1 MQEHVLTA
9 IENLREDIARARAES
24 RTDIEKL
31 REELHTDI
39 EKLREESHADIGK
52 LREESREDI
61 KNLREDMTG
70 MKSDIA
76 WIKGKL
82 EGRSEVRHLF
92 LTGISIVI
100 AISAVIVAV

>member
-1 MQEHVLTA
+1 MQEHILTA
-9 IENLREDIARARAES
+9 IENLREEIERSRAES
-24 RTDIEKL
+24 RADIERL
-31 REELHTDI
+31 REETRADI
-39 EKLREESHADIGK
+39 AKLREESHADIAK
-52 LREESREDI
+52 
-61 KNLREDMTG
+61 LREDMTD
-70 MKSDIA
+70 MKSDIS